1 MSYTMFDRMGDAVY
15 EALEGELDREV
26 IERIWETEVEPILDR
41 FGDAQMQ
48 VWADSQRRYE
58 ERKAHERNQR

>member
-26 IERIWETEVEPILDR
+26 IERIW
-41 FGDAQMQ
+41 GDGGLPH
-48 VWADSQRRYE
+48 S
-58 ERKAHERNQR
+58 

>member
-26 IERIWETEVEPILDR
+26 IERIWETEVYPILDD
-41 FGDAQMQ
+41 FADAGQQ
-48 VWADSQRRYE
+48 PWAKVGEVIARHSNEVD
-58 ERKAHERNQR
+58 

>member
-26 IERIWETEVEPILDR
+26 IDRIWDTEVDPILDDLA
-41 FGDAQMQ
+41 DAERQL
-48 VWADSQRRYE
+48 WAKVGEVIARHSNEVD
-58 ERKAHERNQR
+58 